1 MRIEQL
7 LPYITHDRV
16 VSEII
21 LADILEKD
29 RSFLFAHPEYKI
41 PDPKLDKIKSRIER
55 MNNHEPLAY
64 ILGYKEFYG
73 LKFFVDKRVMIPRH
87 DTEELVDQVLNYVRS
102 RISTK
107 PIKICDVGTGGG
119 CIAITL
125 ANKLPQ
131 AKIYATDISKKA
143 LNVAK
148 KNAKYHNVE
157 NVVLPN
163 VTPGI
168 STFSRSNKLSLE
180 NKITF
185 LKGDLLN
192 PLPERVDVIVANL
205 PYIKT
210 AKISQLDTKI
220 YGWEPIIALD
230 GGEDGKSLYNQLFSQ
245 ASYHLKTNGII
256 FYEIDGKI
264 YIKTFKDLRDT

>member
-7 LPYITHDRV
+7 LPSIAHDRV
-16 VSEII
+16 VPEII

-29 RSFLFAHPEYKI
+29 RSFLYAHPNYNLPNDQTLQFI
-41 PDPKLDKIKSRIER
+41 DKLKRRD
-55 MNNHEPLAY
+55 NGEPLAY
-64 ILGYKEFYG
+64 ILSGKEFYG
-73 LKFFVDKRVMIPRH
+73 LKFFVDKRVLIPRPE
-87 DTEELVDQVLNYVRS
+87 TEEIVDLVLDLAKSRS
-102 RISTK
+102 DKLI
-107 PIKICDVGTGGG
+107 ICDVGTGSG

-125 ANKLPQ
+125 AKMLPQ
-131 AKIYATDISKKA
+131 AKIYATDVSKKA

-163 VTPGI
+163 VTSET
-168 STFSRSNKLSLE
+168 STFSRSNKLPIE

-192 PLPERVDVIVANL
+192 PLSEKVDVIVANL

-230 GGEDGKSLYNQLFSQ
+230 GGENGKSLYNQLFSQ

-256 FYEIDGKI
+256 FYEVDGKI
-264 YIKTFKDLRDT
+264 YTKTFKDLRDT